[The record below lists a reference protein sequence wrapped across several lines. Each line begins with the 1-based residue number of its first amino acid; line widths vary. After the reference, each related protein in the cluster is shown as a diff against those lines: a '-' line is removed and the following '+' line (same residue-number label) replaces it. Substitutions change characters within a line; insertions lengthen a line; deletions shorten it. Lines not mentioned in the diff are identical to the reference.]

1 MKKYYNGFDRYTQE
15 NFGKSGKFGLVM
27 ILIIILTSIF
37 IARIPENTTVEP
49 GINYPTAKNA
59 AKTISLNE
67 GKSLFKET
75 GKILI
80 NHDLSE
86 SIIIT
91 NNNYL
96 VKYPE
101 SYEPEF
107 IKLVMDSKLMIT
119 DYNMQGKQKSGS
131 TNRII
136 MFVILYGVLLISL
149 FSRRKQKRAEAFA
162 LVATENKVTNAT
174 GELADYPETVFAD
187 VAGCTEAKEQ
197 LQELVEFLK
206 NPEKYAEIGAK
217 IPKGALL
224 VGPPGTGKTLLAR
237 AIAGESKVPFFSA
250 SGSDFAEIYVGM
262 GAKRVRELF
271 KKAKEFDRSIIFI
284 DEIDAIA
291 RHRSNSPHNQDSE
304 RENTLIALLTEMD
317 GFDKSNTIVIAATN
331 RADILDS
338 AITRP
343 GRLDRLV
350 SIPLPDVKGRKE
362 ILQTHAI
369 GKKLSIEVNFEE
381 VARATSGFSGAEL
394 AMVLNE
400 ACINAVKDDRKEVSM
415 QDINSAIA
423 DTAIGVARKSAIVSE
438 SDRKITAWH
447 EAGHAIV
454 AYKLADAPQPRL
466 VSIVPRGMTG
476 GVTWM
481 EQGDNFY
488 LSKKEAYAQV
498 AVAMGGRVG
507 EEILLG
513 GEYTQGASSDLKKAT
528 EVAFAITNN
537 YGMSSLGLTYRD
549 SNSQSDPLVNSEIDN
564 ILNKGYAQAKKILTS
579 NSALAEAL
587 ALELLKNE
595 EVSFLDIQLIEKK
608 LKKRNRHIKK

>member
-1 MKKYYNGFDRYTQE
+1 
-15 NFGKSGKFGLVM
+15 
-27 ILIIILTSIF
+27 
-37 IARIPENTTVEP
+37 
-49 GINYPTAKNA
+49 
-59 AKTISLNE
+59 
-67 GKSLFKET
+67 
-75 GKILI
+75 
-80 NHDLSE
+80 
-86 SIIIT
+86 
-91 NNNYL
+91 
-96 VKYPE
+96 
-101 SYEPEF
+101 
-107 IKLVMDSKLMIT
+107 
-119 DYNMQGKQKSGS
+119 
-131 TNRII
+131 
-136 MFVILYGVLLISL
+136 
-149 FSRRKQKRAEAFA
+149 
-162 LVATENKVTNAT
+162 
-174 GELADYPETVFAD
+174 
-187 VAGCTEAKEQ
+187 
-197 LQELVEFLK
+197 
-206 NPEKYAEIGAK
+206 
-217 IPKGALL
+217 
-224 VGPPGTGKTLLAR
+224 
-237 AIAGESKVPFFSA
+237 
-250 SGSDFAEIYVGM
+250 
-262 GAKRVRELF
+262 
-271 KKAKEFDRSIIFI
+271 
-284 DEIDAIA
+284 
-291 RHRSNSPHNQDSE
+291 
-304 RENTLIALLTEMD
+304 MD

-369 GKKLSIEVNFEE
+369 GKKIGIEVNFEE

-595 EVSFLDIQLIEKK
+595 EVSFLDIQLIEKR
-608 LKKRNRHIKK
+608 LKKRNRHI